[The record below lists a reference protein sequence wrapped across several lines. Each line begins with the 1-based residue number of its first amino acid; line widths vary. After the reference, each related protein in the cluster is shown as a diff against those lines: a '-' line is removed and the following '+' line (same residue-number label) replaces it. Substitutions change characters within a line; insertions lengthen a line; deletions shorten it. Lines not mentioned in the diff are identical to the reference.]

1 MYNGNI
7 NKGGEKMS
15 DKRMRI
21 TINFRE
27 NEEDKE
33 LFEYVLKKSKI
44 MSASAFLKILITE
57 AKIKE
62 EEGK

>member
-1 MYNGNI
+1 MP
-7 NKGGEKMS
+7 

-44 MSASAFLKILITE
+44 MSASAFLKILIT
-57 AKIKE
+57 KYKTE
-62 EEGK
+62 EEKEK